1 MRQSSDATIQQ
12 LISVGCLAWAQRPP
26 GLGLRTCRPVS
37 VAATPPAGYFNTAG
51 GLLEHGRR
59 ASSRWSRVVATAE
72 TLRVIATAETLRVIA
87 TAETLRVTATA
98 ETEPPAGLPPIGPS
112 RRAIRHAAGNHCM
125 PIELYKHRSESK
137 PRAPAIRC
145 AAGDGHRDVSSLHPA
160 ASRVPCLQHARSD
173 SPRA

>member
-87 TAETLRVTATA
+87 TAETK
-98 ETEPPAGLPPIGPS
+98 PPAGLPPIGPS
-112 RRAIRHAAGNHCM
+112 RRAIRHAAGNHYM
-125 PIELYKHRSESK
+125 PIEL
-137 PRAPAIRC
+137 
-145 AAGDGHRDVSSLHPA
+145 
-160 ASRVPCLQHARSD
+160 
-173 SPRA
+173 